1 MQFRGG
7 MNELM
12 RQASRMQRKIEEA
25 KTKIKDKEVEG
36 KAGGDKVT
44 VTVTCE
50 GKIARIAIDPEY
62 LASEGLEMALDTV
75 VAAANA
81 ALDIADKTV
90 EAEIN
95 KITGGVKLPG
105 MT

>member
-1 MQFRGG
+1 MPPLTHIGRRGSSADG
-7 MNELM
+7 ARLY
-12 RQASRMQRKIEEA
+12 ATTSRPATQPPFEPF
-25 KTKIKDKEVEG
+25 D
-36 KAGGDKVT
+36 
-44 VTVTCE
+44 
-50 GKIARIAIDPEY
+50 

-75 VAAANA
+75 VAAANS